1 MPSRDQPGEIHWFT
15 RAKTKMANPQ
25 PLAAIAELSDADKAA
40 VLLQVD
46 RLLAS
51 SHFRNSRRYSDFLR
65 FVVTKTAE
73 GRAGILKERT
83 IGIEVF
89 GREPTF
95 DTSGDSIVRVAAAE
109 VRKRIAQYYQEEG
122 HERELRVD
130 LPSGSYVA
138 HFRQPETLTSAIVIL
153 PESSPSI
160 EPKTGTYETRRHTN
174 SLRWRVSAIVAT
186 SLVLLAIA
194 ASFVLR
200 VRSDTGIDKFWGPV
214 FESSAPVIICV
225 GTVEPSHISKDFRN
239 RFTVQMANSV
249 NGLEEPPVLTPQLP
263 DWPAVTWIDAV
274 ELARIAEMLT
284 GHNKTAVLRSSENA
298 TLADLRA
305 GPVIL
310 LGVLENTWSLRLVSN
325 LRFHPRMDFASQ
337 KMWIE
342 DSQHPERK
350 EWSAPWGIAYSDTHD
365 DYALVTRTRDPL
377 SGQISVEIGGLGLH
391 ASQAAA
397 EFATSPTYMKSLSDS
412 LHDPNRNVQIVL
424 KINVIKGEASPPQV
438 VAENYW

>member
-1 MPSRDQPGEIHWFT
+1 
-15 RAKTKMANPQ
+15 MASSQTLVP
-25 PLAAIAELSDADKAA
+25 IAELSDADKAA
-40 VLLQVD
+40 VLLQID

-51 SHFRNSRRYSDFLR
+51 THFKNSRRYSDFLR

-73 GRAGILKERT
+73 GHSDILKERT

-89 GREPTF
+89 GREPNF

-109 VRKRIAQYYQEEG
+109 VRKRIAQYYQEDG
-122 HERELRVD
+122 HEDELRVD

-138 HFRQPETLTSAIVIL
+138 HFRRPETSTPAVVIL
-153 PESSPSI
+153 TDSSPSI
-160 EPKTGTYETRRHTN
+160 EPKIGAYETHRRAVP
-174 SLRWRVSAIVAT
+174 LRWAISAIVAV
-186 SLVLLAIA
+186 SLVLLTIA
-194 ASFVLR
+194 ASFLLR
-200 VRSDTGIDKFWGPV
+200 LRSDTGINRFWGPV
-214 FESSAPVIICV
+214 FESSAPVIVCV

-249 NGLEEPPVLTPQLP
+249 NGLEEPPAPTAQLP

-284 GHNKTAVLRSSENA
+284 RHHKTAVLHSSENA

-310 LGVLENTWSLRLVSN
+310 LGVLENTWSLRLLSN

-342 DSQHPERK
+342 DSQHPERR
-350 EWSAPWGIAYSDTHD
+350 EWNAPWGIAYSDTHD

-397 EFATSPTYMKSLSDS
+397 EFATNPIYLKSLSDS

-438 VAENYW
+438 VAETYW

>member
-1 MPSRDQPGEIHWFT
+1 
-15 RAKTKMANPQ
+15 MAGSQ
-25 PLAAIAELSDADKAA
+25 TLAAMAELSDADKAA

-73 GRAGILKERT
+73 GHADILKERT

-122 HERELRVD
+122 HEHELRVD

-138 HFRQPETLTSAIVIL
+138 HFRRPETPLPAVVIL

-160 EPKTGTYETRRHTN
+160 EPKTGAYETRRPTV
-174 SLRWRVSAIVAT
+174 SLRWKVSAIVAA

-194 ASFVLR
+194 ASFVLH
-200 VRSDTGIDKFWGPV
+200 VRSDSGINRFWGPV
-214 FESSAPVIICV
+214 FESSAPVIVCV

-249 NGLEEPPVLTPQLP
+249 NGLEEPLVPTPQLP

-284 GHNKTAVLRSSENA
+284 RHNKTAVLRSSENA

-342 DSQHPERK
+342 DAQHPERK
-350 EWSAPWGIAYSDTHD
+350 QWSAPWGIAYSDTHD

-397 EFATSPTYMKSLSDS
+397 EFATNPNYLKSLSDS

>member
-1 MPSRDQPGEIHWFT
+1 
-15 RAKTKMANPQ
+15 MASSQ
-25 PLAAIAELSDADKAA
+25 TIAAIVELSDADKAA

-73 GRAGILKERT
+73 GHADILKERT

-89 GREPTF
+89 GREPSF

-109 VRKRIAQYYQEEG
+109 VRKRIAQYYQEDG
-122 HERELRVD
+122 HEQELRVD

-138 HFRQPETLTSAIVIL
+138 HFRQPQLPIPETVVL
-153 PESSPSI
+153 PEPSPPI
-160 EPKTGTYETRRHTN
+160 EPKTETYETLSRKVP
-174 SLRWRVSAIVAT
+174 LRWKVPAIVAT
-186 SLVLLAIA
+186 FLALLAIA
-194 ASFVLR
+194 AFFVMR
-200 VRSDTGIDKFWGPV
+200 VGRDAGLNRFWGPV
-214 FESSAPVIICV
+214 FETSAPVIVCV
-225 GTVEPSHISKDFRN
+225 GTVEPSHISRDFRN

-249 NGLEEPPVLTPQLP
+249 NGSEEPPVPTPQLP

-274 ELARIAEMLT
+274 ELAHITEMLT
-284 GHNKTAVLRSSENA
+284 RHNKTAVLRSSENA

-342 DSQHPERK
+342 DSQHPERR
-350 EWSAPWGIAYSDTHD
+350 EWSAPWGVAYSETHD

-397 EFATSPTYMKSLSDS
+397 EFATNPVYLRSLSES

-424 KINVIKGEASPPQV
+424 KISVIKGEASPPMV

>member
-1 MPSRDQPGEIHWFT
+1 
-15 RAKTKMANPQ
+15 MASTQ
-25 PLAAIAELSDADKAA
+25 TLAPIAELSNADKAA
-40 VLLQVD
+40 VLLQAD

-51 SHFRNSRRYSDFLR
+51 SHFRNSRRCSDFLR

-73 GRAGILKERT
+73 GHADILKERT

-122 HERELRVD
+122 HEKELRVE
-130 LPSGSYVA
+130 LPSGSYAA
-138 HFRQPETLTSAIVIL
+138 HFRRPQTLIPEIIVL
-153 PESSPSI
+153 PEHFPST
-160 EPKTGTYETRRHTN
+160 EPKTETYETRNRTV
-174 SLRWRVSAIVAT
+174 SLRWKVSAIVAA

-200 VRSDTGIDKFWGPV
+200 ARSEAGINTFWGPV
-214 FESSAPVIICV
+214 FEFSAPVIVCV

-249 NGLEEPPVLTPQLP
+249 NGLEEPPVPTPQLP

-284 GHNKTAVLRSSENA
+284 KHNKTAVLRSSENA
-298 TLADLRA
+298 TLADLRT

-325 LRFHPRMDFASQ
+325 LRFHPRMDFISQ

-397 EFATSPTYMKSLSDS
+397 EFATSPIYLKSLSDS
-412 LHDPNRNVQIVL
+412 LRDPNRNVQIVL
-424 KINVIKGEASPPQV
+424 KINVIKGEAGPPQV

>member
-1 MPSRDQPGEIHWFT
+1 
-15 RAKTKMANPQ
+15 MASSQ
-25 PLAAIAELSDADKAA
+25 TLAVIAELSDADKAA
-40 VLLQVD
+40 VLFQVD

-73 GRAGILKERT
+73 GHADILKERT

-122 HERELRVD
+122 HEHELRVD
-130 LPSGSYVA
+130 LPAGSYVA
-138 HFRQPETLTSAIVIL
+138 RFRQPEKLTAAIVKL

-160 EPKTGTYETRRHTN
+160 EPETGTYETRKRTAP
-174 SLRWRVSAIVAT
+174 LRWKVSAIVAT

-200 VRSDTGIDKFWGPV
+200 VRSDTGINRFWGPV
-214 FESSAPVIICV
+214 FDSSAPVIVCV

-239 RFTVQMANSV
+239 RFTVQMANSI
-249 NGLEEPPVLTPQLP
+249 NGLEESPVPTPQLP

-284 GHNKTAVLRSSENA
+284 RHNKTAVLRSSENA

-397 EFATSPTYMKSLSDS
+397 EFATNPIYMRTLSDS

-424 KINVIKGEASPPQV
+424 KINVIKGEAGPPQV

>member
-1 MPSRDQPGEIHWFT
+1 
-15 RAKTKMANPQ
+15 MASSQ
-25 PLAAIAELSDADKAA
+25 TLVAIAELSDADKAA

-73 GRAGILKERT
+73 GHADILKERT

-122 HERELRVD
+122 HEHELRVD

-138 HFRQPETLTSAIVIL
+138 HFRRPETLTPAIVML

-160 EPKTGTYETRRHTN
+160 EPNTETYEKRRRIVP
-174 SLRWRVSAIVAT
+174 LRWKVSAIVAT
-186 SLVLLAIA
+186 SLVLLTLA

-200 VRSDTGIDKFWGPV
+200 VRSDTGINRFWGPV
-214 FESSAPVIICV
+214 FESSTPVIICV

-249 NGLEEPPVLTPQLP
+249 NGLEEPPATTPQLP

-274 ELARIAEMLT
+274 ELARIAEMLSR
-284 GHNKTAVLRSSENA
+284 HDKTAVLRSSENA

-350 EWSAPWGIAYSDTHD
+350 GWSAPWGIAYSDTHD

-397 EFATSPTYMKSLSDS
+397 EFITNPIYMKSLSDS